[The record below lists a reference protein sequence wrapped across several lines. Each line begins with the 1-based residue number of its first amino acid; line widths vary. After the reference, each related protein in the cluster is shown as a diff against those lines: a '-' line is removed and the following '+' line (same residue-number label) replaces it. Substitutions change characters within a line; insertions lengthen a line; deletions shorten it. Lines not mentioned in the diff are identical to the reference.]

1 MTGSDMIT
9 PGPQHTSVV
18 ARVQSVT
25 RRFGDHV
32 AVDRVSLQLRRGQ
45 IVGLLGS
52 NGAGKTTFIR
62 MLLGL
67 LRPSSGVVSLFGDPP
82 SRNTRTR
89 LGYVPQGLGLYGDL
103 TVAENV
109 EFIAAAFGVEVPVLP
124 HQLDLVK
131 DRLVAD
137 IGLGR
142 QRELAFTA
150 AIAHD
155 PELLVLDEPTSGADP
170 LTRARLWDTVHEQAE
185 RGVAVLVTTHYMQ
198 EAQQCDRLSIMAS
211 GRIVA
216 EGTYRSIVGHTTAVG
231 VQSEHWADAFNAL
244 SSAGLAVTLDGR
256 RVRVAG
262 TTPDEIRSTLEAAGV
277 SAEISVGPATLDEIM
292 TMVGTT

>member
-1 MTGSDMIT
+1 MTRDADAAEPT
-9 PGPQHTSVV
+9 DVLAE
-18 ARVQSVT
+18 AREVT
-25 RRFGDHV
+25 RRFGAHV
-32 AVDRVSLQLRRGQ
+32 AVDDVSLVVPRGA
-45 IVGLLGS
+45 IVGLLGA
-52 NGAGKTTFIR
+52 NGAGKTTLLR

-67 LRPSSGVVSLFGDPP
+67 LRPSAGHVALFGGRP
-82 SRNTRTR
+82 SRRRRAR
-89 LGYVPQGLGLYGDL
+89 LGYVPQGLGLYRDL
-103 TVAENV
+103 TVRENL
-109 EFIAAAFGVEVPVLP
+109 EFVAHAFGVAVPALPPHLHEVR
-124 HQLDLVK
+124 
-131 DRLVAD
+131 DRLVGE

-142 QRELAFTA
+142 QRQLAFA
-150 AIAHD
+150 AALAHE
-155 PELLVLDEPTSGADP
+155 PALVVLDEPTSGVDP
-170 LTRARLWDTVHEQAE
+170 LARARLWDLIHEQAE
-185 RGVAVLVTTHYMQ
+185 RGAAVLVTTHYMQ

-231 VQSEHWADAFNAL
+231 VQSEHWADAVNAL

>member
-1 MTGSDMIT
+1 MIT

-155 PELLVLDEPTSGADP
+155 PELLVLD
-170 LTRARLWDTVHEQAE
+170 
-185 RGVAVLVTTHYMQ
+185 
-198 EAQQCDRLSIMAS
+198 
-211 GRIVA
+211 
-216 EGTYRSIVGHTTAVG
+216 
-231 VQSEHWADAFNAL
+231 
-244 SSAGLAVTLDGR
+244 
-256 RVRVAG
+256 
-262 TTPDEIRSTLEAAGV
+262 
-277 SAEISVGPATLDEIM
+277 
-292 TMVGTT
+292 

>member
-1 MTGSDMIT
+1 MIT

-155 PELLVLDEPTSGADP
+155 PELLVLDEPTSAADP

>member
-1 MTGSDMIT
+1 
-9 PGPQHTSVV
+9 
-18 ARVQSVT
+18 
-25 RRFGDHV
+25 
-32 AVDRVSLQLRRGQ
+32 
-45 IVGLLGS
+45 
-52 NGAGKTTFIR
+52 

>member
-1 MTGSDMIT
+1 MIT

-82 SRNTRTR
+82 SRNPRTR